1 MLVDEATTR
10 PSVPSSVR
18 ARPRL
23 RIGIVAPSRYPI
35 AQPYAGGLE
44 AHTGTLARELVA
56 RGHEVTL
63 FAAPGSDPTLGLREL
78 DLDLDGF
85 TGPSRRD
92 VSMDPGLVMAEHHA
106 YLGVMLGLVHDDPPL
121 DLLHNNSL
129 HHLPVAMA
137 PAVSCPVVTTLHTP
151 PFPLLESA
159 LRSAAALRRRH
170 PVTACAVSA
179 HTAATW
185 SPVLGPVPVVRN
197 GVDTARWRP
206 GRGGAGA
213 VWTGRIVPEKGLHH
227 AVVAARAA
235 GLPLRIA
242 GPVLDPAYYESTVRP
257 LLGGAVEHLG
267 HLTHPELVRLV
278 GEADVA
284 IVSPL
289 WDEPYGLVVAEA
301 LACGTPV
308 AAYRRGGV
316 PEALG
321 PDCGR
326 LAIPGDS
333 ASLARAVGAAAQLP
347 RADARRHAVE
357 HCSLTRMVDEYEA
370 LYAGLRVEQAA

>member
-1 MLVDEATTR
+1 MLVEETTTR
-10 PSVPSSVR
+10 PAPSFE

-56 RGHEVTL
+56 RGHDVTL
-63 FAAPGSDPTLGLREL
+63 FAAAGSDPLLGLREL
-78 DLDLDGF
+78 DLDLAGF

-106 YLGVMLGLVHDDPPL
+106 YLGVMLGLVHDDPDL
-121 DLLHNNSL
+121 DLLHNSSL

-137 PAVSCPVVTTLHTP
+137 PAVACPVVTTLHTP

-159 LRSAAALRRRH
+159 LRSARALRRGH

-185 SPVLGPVPVVRN
+185 SPVLGRVPVVRN
-197 GVDTARWRP
+197 GVDTTRWIP
-206 GRGGAGA
+206 GPGGCGA
-213 VWTGRIVPEKGLHH
+213 VWTGRIVPEKGVHH
-227 AVVAARAA
+227 AVAAARAA
-235 GLPLRIA
+235 GMPLRIA
-242 GPVLDPAYYESTVRP
+242 GPVIDTAYFESTVRP
-257 LLGGAVEHLG
+257 LLGGDVEHLG
-267 HLTHPELVRLV
+267 HLTHPELVQLV

-284 IVSPL
+284 LATPL

-321 PDCGR
+321 PDSGR
-326 LAIPGDS
+326 LATPGDTRALAGAVTAAAALS
-333 ASLARAVGAAAQLP
+333 RTAARA
-347 RADARRHAVE
+347 HAVA

-370 LYAGLRVEQAA
+370 LYCGLLVESAA